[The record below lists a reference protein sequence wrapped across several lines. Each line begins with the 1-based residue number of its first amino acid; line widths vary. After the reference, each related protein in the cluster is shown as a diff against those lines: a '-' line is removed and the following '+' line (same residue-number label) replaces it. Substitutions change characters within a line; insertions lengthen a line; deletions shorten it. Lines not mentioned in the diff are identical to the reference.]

1 MYAGRPII
9 LFLLFFFHI
18 LIIKSQNYDKILDS
32 LWNQMYLNE
41 DLAEKEALKYLGS
54 EKVKNSDSLSA
65 KFHNLLGAIYT
76 HRMEYAKAVEHFQA
90 AVVHNRKINN
100 ERGEYVSLFNIGT
113 IYLEMSENTKALV
126 YFRKALNFF
135 EKRRD
140 TLSLP
145 NIYNNI
151 GLCYKNF
158 KDFKKSLFYIK
169 KANTLF
175 KINRDLQNIL
185 LTTINIAEIFET
197 LGMRD
202 SSLFYYKQ
210 SLSYAEKLG
219 DLNYKF
225 ICLFNILS
233 FLDKGTKQH
242 EDVKKE
248 ILKINLNELND
259 RKKLEYL
266 SFKMKNYYEK
276 KDFKNAYL
284 TSRIL
289 DTIKAEIL
297 SNEKKFDARL
307 LLVQNEFNEM
317 RRLDSIRTAG
327 EKKLA
332 TLKLEKQQ
340 AENQKNNLLKWS
352 FIIISIIISV
362 FLILLF
368 NRFKIIRKQKDIIEE
383 QQKITAHQKELIEEK
398 QKEILDSINYAQ
410 RIQNSLIT
418 DNKKLLQYF
427 SEGFLIYYPKDIV
440 SGDFIWCSVINDFL
454 FVSCCD
460 STGHGVPGS
469 YMSLLNMAL
478 LSEAVNEKNILVP
491 AEILN
496 YVRQRLIGSISR
508 NKENKD
514 GFDGSIIRFSIENG
528 KVVSGEIKWA
538 SANQRIIRI
547 KNNEAEILSY
557 DRMPVGYYENLKP
570 FSNFSDIIHQNE
582 IIVLSTDGYHDQ
594 FGGEKNKK
602 FTFKR
607 FVQLLNSTDMSELHQ
622 NLENQ
627 FMYWKSS
634 NIQTDDVCV
643 IGLKI

>member
-1 MYAGRPII
+1 MSVRYFITV
-9 LFLLFFFHI
+9 LLLLEI
-18 LIIKSQNYDKILDS
+18 LIIKSQNYNQILDS
-32 LWNQMYLNE
+32 LWNQIYLN
-41 DLAEKEALKYLGS
+41 DDRVEKKALECLNS
-54 EKVKNSDSLSA
+54 DKVKKSDSLNA
-65 KFHNLLGAIYT
+65 KFHNLLGAIYLN
-76 HRMEYAKAVEHFQA
+76 RMEYTKAVEHFQQ
-90 AVVHNRKINN
+90 AVIYSRKIRD
-100 ERGEYVSLFNIGT
+100 ERGVYVSLFNLGSV
-113 IYLEMSENTKALV
+113 YLEISDSKKALV
-126 YFRKALNFF
+126 YFKKILNFF
-135 EKRRD
+135 EDRKD

-151 GLCYKNF
+151 GLSYMNLR
-158 KDFKKSLFYIK
+158 DFDKSLSYFK
-169 KANTLF
+169 KANALF
-175 KINRDLQNIL
+175 RKYNDLKNLQIN
-185 LTTINIAEIFET
+185 TINIAET
-197 LGMRD
+197 YLKLGKID
-202 SSLFYYKQ
+202 SSTKYFKQ
-210 SLSYAEKLG
+210 ALIYSEKLG
-219 DLNYKF
+219 DINNKFSCLYSIYK
-225 ICLFNILS
+225 ILV
-233 FLDKGTKQH
+233 KGKEYESIKKQL
-242 EDVKKE
+242 
-248 ILKINLNELND
+248 LKFNLNDLND
-259 RKKLEYL
+259 QQKLEYL
-266 SFKMKNYYEK
+266 KFKINTYIEVNDY
-276 KDFKNAYL
+276 KNAYL
-284 TSRIL
+284 YLEIYDSLKERIL
-289 DTIKAEIL
+289 N
-297 SNEKKFDARL
+297 NERQFNARL
-307 LLVQNEFNEM
+307 LLVQNEFNEV

-332 TLKLEKQQ
+332 ALKLEKQQ

-352 FIIISIIISV
+352 FIVISVIISV

-383 QQKITAHQKELIEEK
+383 QQKITTHQKELIEEK
-398 QKEILDSINYAQ
+398 QKEILDSINYAK
-410 RIQNSLIT
+410 RIQNSLIN
-418 DNKKLLQYF
+418 DYKKFLNYF
-427 SEGFLIYYPKDIV
+427 SESFLLYYPKDIV
-440 SGDFIWCSVINDFL
+440 SGDFIWCTEIRNFL

-469 YMSLLNMAL
+469 YMSLLNMAF
-478 LSEAVNEKNILVP
+478 LSEAVNEKNIIVP

-557 DRMPVGYYENLKP
+557 DRMPVGYYENLKT

-607 FVQLLNSTDMSELHQ
+607 FVQMLNSTDMSELHQ

-627 FMYWKSS
+627 FMNWKSS